1 MRLIH
6 TADLHLGYRA
16 YHRANRHGVNVR
28 EADVARAFR
37 ELLDRTARIGPDFLL
52 VAGDVFHTVRP
63 SNAAI
68 ADAFRQLSRFRARAR
83 QTQVVIIA
91 GNHDSPKAAETGSI
105 LRLFGEIEGV
115 HVVHGQARRLA
126 FPELD
131 TAILC
136 LPHSE
141 LAAGADVAI
150 EPDPERSHNILLAH
164 AAIDDSRLKLLMDFG
179 AAQLAREAFD
189 ASQWSYV
196 GLGHYHLRSRLE
208 RNVFYAGAVERTSL
222 NIWAEADNARAIAGE
237 QAVDLWPEAEWGKG
251 FIEFDLQTGGAVFH
265 KLESPRAVFDLTPIF
280 AGDLTPSELD
290 VAIEAAV
297 SAVPDGVD
305 GKIVRVRIFNIAREV
320 YRELDHRR
328 IREYRTRALH
338 FHLVAQPPLVVRRK
352 ASGAPGRRLT
362 LPEELAEFIRHG
374 WRPEQEKLDRDGL
387 IELGLRYL
395 QQAEEALETDV
406 RG

>member
-16 YHRANRHGVNVR
+16 YHRANPHGVNVR

-37 ELLDRTARIGPDFLL
+37 EMLDRTARIEPDFLL

-68 ADAFRQLSRFRARAR
+68 ADAFRQLSRFRAKSR
-83 QTQVVIIA
+83 QTRVVIIA

-115 HVVHGQARRLA
+115 HVVHSQARRLA
-126 FPELD
+126 FPEVD

-141 LAAGADVAI
+141 LVAGADIAI
-150 EPDPERSHNILLAH
+150 EPDPGLGHNILLAH
-164 AAIDDSRLKLLMDFG
+164 AAIDDQRLKLLMDFG
-179 AAQLAREAFD
+179 AARLASEAFD

-208 RNVFYAGAVERTSL
+208 PNVFYAGAIERTSL
-222 NIWAEADNARAIAGE
+222 NIWAEADNALAIAGE
-237 QAVDLWPEAEWGKG
+237 RAEDLWPEAEWGKG
-251 FIEFDLQTGGAVFH
+251 FVEFDLQTGEGVFH
-265 KLESPRAVFDLTPIF
+265 KLESPRAVLDIAPIF

-297 SAVPDGVD
+297 STVLGGIDD
-305 GKIVRVRIFNIAREV
+305 KIVRLRIFNIAREI

-352 ASGAPGRRLT
+352 AAGAPGRRLT

-395 QQAEEALETDV
+395 QQAEEALETDG